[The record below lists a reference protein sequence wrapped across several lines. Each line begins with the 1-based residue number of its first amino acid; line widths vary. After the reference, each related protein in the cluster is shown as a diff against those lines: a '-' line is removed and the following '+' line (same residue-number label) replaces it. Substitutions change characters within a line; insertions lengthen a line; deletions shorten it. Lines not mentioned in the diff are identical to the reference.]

1 MSILA
6 ELGERFTG
14 PMSFRLLLQP
24 VMATIFA
31 VIAGVRDARTGAP
44 PYLWALVTH
53 GGHRREMLLDLW
65 RGVGRIFILAV
76 VMEVTYQLRVH
87 GSVSIPET
95 IVISVLLAVVP
106 YFVLRGL
113 VNRLVRR
120 KNHE

>member
-1 MSILA
+1 MNLLA
-6 ELGERFTG
+6 ELGERFAG

-44 PYLWALVTH
+44 PYLWALVTET
-53 GGHRREMLLDLW
+53 GQRRDMLRELW

-76 VMEVTYQLRVH
+76 VMEVAYQLKVR
-87 GSVSIPET
+87 GSITLWEVL
-95 IVISVLLAVVP
+95 VVSVLLAIVP
-106 YFVLRGL
+106 YIILRGL